1 MDEQRADPQVTTA
14 ADTVAELRR
23 YLADVRNIESLYGIL
38 HSYVRK
44 AQIVSPTP
52 EGERDA
58 TYELLQS
65 VVVKAFELAEK
76 YHGPGLR
83 AWLLSIAQI
92 LIKQKRATLARHH
105 QREMLMSEFQEHTQ
119 TSLSE
124 EECFEL
130 FTAYA
135 VNDPAQQVEIRE
147 QIKTSLAC
155 LSREDQTILNLNL
168 HYGFNHNE
176 IAHILRIQPVAARVR
191 FYRALNR
198 LRHAWKAQE
207 ESKRGD
213 SDA

>member
-83 AWLLSIAQI
+83 AWLLSIAQN
-92 LIKQKRATLARHH
+92 LIKQ
-105 QREMLMSEFQEHTQ
+105 F
-119 TSLSE
+119 TS
-124 EECFEL
+124 
-130 FTAYA
+130 YA

-198 LRHAWKAQE
+198 LRHVWKAQE